1 MPVVVSEHG
10 SQRIRERMKTPE
22 QELVQRI
29 DKRQCVLIATR
40 EEGGTPAQY
49 IVVWDEIA
57 QEPFLVIVEV
67 FRGSRS
73 IRTVYQTRHLHS
85 RKHGVIVRQD
95 HIEKAVHRLT
105 SGNTRHQAQ
114 EEKPKQETSDDTG
127 VRLLQIYLAIKVHG
141 ERPIRRVLEVISN
154 TDFAQKFGTLENY
167 LMWYL
172 DNGSEEIPI
181 PKHSNVWIHL
191 RRKNKLDVL
200 DSFCIQEP
208 SYIE

>member
-1 MPVVVSEHG
+1 MPVVVSEQG

-40 EEGGTPAQY
+40 AEGGTPAQY
-49 IVVWDEIA
+49 FVVWDEIA

-114 EEKPKQETSDDTG
+114 EEK
-127 VRLLQIYLAIKVHG
+127 
-141 ERPIRRVLEVISN
+141 
-154 TDFAQKFGTLENY
+154 AQ
-167 LMWYL
+167 
-172 DNGSEEIPI
+172 
-181 PKHSNVWIHL
+181 
-191 RRKNKLDVL
+191 R
-200 DSFCIQEP
+200 
-208 SYIE
+208 